1 MTPKKQIYFHIVFL
15 QGLYGQSAEG
25 LNHVE
30 MVHKVI
36 LPPNLGNP
44 SNIKPGQPLK
54 IMRLKISLIMIC
66 IQMITPELSG
76 RHFEVFLAGAE
87 GSQYPEGGKG
97 CHHEAGVR
105 KL

>member
-30 MVHKVI
+30 MVHKVV

-44 SNIKPGQPLK
+44 WK
-54 IMRLKISLIMIC
+54 
-66 IQMITPELSG
+66 
-76 RHFEVFLAGAE
+76 
-87 GSQYPEGGKG
+87 
-97 CHHEAGVR
+97 
-105 KL
+105 